1 VDNRELIE
9 GFFVTLDEG
18 ELDEAMTYLADD
30 FRFYSSTF
38 PDGIDV
44 YGWMGLLGA
53 WRAGAPDMRF
63 NLRLV
68 EMEGDSARVTSR
80 ITGTH
85 TGDLDLTPMG
95 LGVIPPTGSAFT
107 GGEEESEGVVE
118 NGRIKWIRVFDSP
131 ETGFASVL
139 GQLGVRMPPS

>member
-1 VDNRELIE
+1 MDNRELVE

-18 ELDEAMTYLADD
+18 ELDEAMTYLTDD

-38 PDGIDV
+38 PDGIDA
-44 YGWMGLLGA
+44 YNWMGLLGA
-53 WRAGAPDMRF
+53 WRAAAPDMRF

-68 EMEGDSARVTSR
+68 EMEGDTARVMSR

-85 TGDLDLTPMG
+85 TGDLDLSAMG
-95 LGVIPPTGSAFT
+95 LGVVPATGIAFV
-107 GGEEESEGVVE
+107 GGEEESEGLIE
-118 NGRIKWIRVFDSP
+118 GGRIKWIRIFDSP

-139 GQLGVRMPPS
+139 GQLGVEMPPS